1 MVIVDGQRFMW
12 KDRLV
17 FFPNLEECRQLLED
31 LDQNGVLRV
40 CQTPI
45 GLSKHSSLIT
55 EGVSRTICVDLTKNH
70 ETLLREMDAKSCR
83 YEIRKVEK
91 IQERTHILTN
101 NRKACDDF
109 RKLYNDFVALK
120 RYTHPLSRRRFQEY
134 FKVADVFVIYLDGRP
149 FCGHLLV
156 RDNSVKRIRL
166 IFSATRRLES
176 EEDAKHSAPLNRYLH
191 WHEFQTYK
199 SEGFM
204 LYDFG
209 GGGAGTSSV
218 GRFNSSFG
226 GFRLEE
232 NNYVLAGMLGR
243 LGYKFYMLSTG
254 IRRRIFV

>member
-17 FFPNLEECRQLLED
+17 FFPNLEECRRLLED
-31 LDQNGVLRV
+31 LNQNGVLRV

-55 EGVSRTICVDLTKNH
+55 EGVSRTICVDLTKDH
-70 ETLLREMDAKSCR
+70 ETLLREMDRTCR
-83 YEIRKVEK
+83 YQIRKVLK
-91 IQERTHILTN
+91 MRGRTEIRRN
-101 NRKACDDF
+101 DGQACDDF
-109 RKLYNDFVALK
+109 NRVYNDFVRRK
-120 RYTHPLSRRRFQEY
+120 RYTYPLSRRRFEEY
-134 FKVADVFVIYLDGRP
+134 RKVSDVYVVYLDGRP
-149 FCGHLLV
+149 SCGHLVV
-156 RDNSVKRIRL
+156 RDDIIKRARL
-166 IFSATRRLES
+166 IFSATRRLKS

-226 GFRLEE
+226 GFHLEE
-232 NNYVLAGMLGR
+232 NSYVLAGILGR